1 MALKEELET
10 WIQENISCSN
20 EDLLDNLWGF
30 LEERIGPVQ
39 EKLIN
44 DIEMLRSEK
53 KQLERKLEAF
63 VDEFKRIQQ
72 GNNTEDS

>member
-1 MALKEELET
+1 MALKEELSIWLE
-10 WIQENISCSN
+10 ENISCH
-20 EDLLDNLWGF
+20 DKDTLDNLWNF

-44 DIEMLRSEK
+44 DIDMLRSEK
-53 KQLERKLEAF
+53 RQLERKLEAF

-72 GNNTEDS
+72 GTDSENS